1 MSFSIFTDT
10 PANLPSSI
18 VTRYEINVIPF
29 SYFRD
34 GVEYTPECLDDVDF
48 DAYYSELK
56 GGAKITTSQINP
68 QRYIDYVEPHMKE
81 GRDVLYIGLS
91 GGVTGSIASAHIASL
106 YLMDKYP
113 DVRFEIVDSLGASL
127 GEGLQVLHA
136 ARQRERGMSLD
147 ETVREALRYR
157 KRMCQVFTVDDL
169 MHLKRSGRLSAVG
182 AVVGTVLGIK
192 PLLKGNEEGKIV
204 NFTNVRGR
212 RNAIRALVERYREY
226 SVIPAGQTV
235 GISHG
240 GCLDDAIK
248 LRDMIVEVFE
258 PKEVIIVPHESVTG
272 SHVGPGMLALY
283 FEGDEK
289 VRSRN

>member
-10 PANLPSSI
+10 PANLPESVI
-18 VTRYEINVIPF
+18 TKYDVNVIPF
-29 SYFRD
+29 SYFKD
-34 GVEYTPECLDDVDF
+34 GTEYSPVSLDDVDF
-48 DAYYSELK
+48 DEYYAELRS
-56 GGAKITTSQINP
+56 GVKITTSQINP
-68 QRYIDYVEPHMKE
+68 QRYIEYIEPHMKD

-106 YLMDKYP
+106 HLMDKYP
-113 DVRFEIVDSLGASL
+113 GRKFEIVDSLGASL
-127 GEGLQVLHA
+127 GEGLQVIHA
-136 ARQRERGMSLD
+136 ARQRELGKTLD

-157 KRMCQVFTVDDL
+157 RRMCQIFTVDDL

-182 AVVGTVLGIK
+182 AVMGTVFGIK
-192 PLLKGNEEGKIV
+192 PILKGNEDGKIV

-212 RNAIRALVERYREY
+212 RNAMKALVERYREY

-289 VRSRN
+289 VRMKD